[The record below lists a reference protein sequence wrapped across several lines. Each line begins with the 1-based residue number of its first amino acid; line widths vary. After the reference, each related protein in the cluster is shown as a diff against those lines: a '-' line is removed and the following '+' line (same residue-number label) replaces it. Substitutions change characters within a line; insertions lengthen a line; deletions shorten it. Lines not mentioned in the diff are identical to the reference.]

1 MSRAKNGVLM
11 EMKELESLLIQ
22 HLQESGAIRADLI
35 WLKKAF
41 WVLATANVTF
51 NVTLASS
58 LILYLVQR
66 GH

>member
-1 MSRAKNGVLM
+1 MDLKD
-11 EMKELESLLIQ
+11 LEASLIS
-22 HLQESGAIRADLI
+22 HLQESGAIRADLA

-58 LILYLVQR
+58 LILYLVQK
-66 GH
+66 GK

>member
-1 MSRAKNGVLM
+1 MDIKDVEA
-11 EMKELESLLIQ
+11 LLVA
-22 HLQESGAIRADLI
+22 HLQEAGAIRADLA

-58 LILYLVQR
+58 LILYLVQK
-66 GH
+66 GK

>member
-1 MSRAKNGVLM
+1 M
-11 EMKELESLLIQ
+11 ELKELEALLVQ
-22 HLQESGAIRADLI
+22 HLQESGSIRADLA

-58 LILYLVQR
+58 LILYLVQK

>member
-1 MSRAKNGVLM
+1 MKLPEVEALLM
-11 EMKELESLLIQ
+11 KQIEELS
-22 HLQESGAIRADLI
+22 AIKADLA

-58 LILYLVQR
+58 IILYLIKIK
-66 GH
+66 

>member
-1 MSRAKNGVLM
+1 MEVL
-11 EMKELESLLIQ
+11 LVA
-22 HLQESGAIRADLI
+22 HLQESGAIRADLA

-58 LILYLVQR
+58 LILYLVR
-66 GH
+66 K